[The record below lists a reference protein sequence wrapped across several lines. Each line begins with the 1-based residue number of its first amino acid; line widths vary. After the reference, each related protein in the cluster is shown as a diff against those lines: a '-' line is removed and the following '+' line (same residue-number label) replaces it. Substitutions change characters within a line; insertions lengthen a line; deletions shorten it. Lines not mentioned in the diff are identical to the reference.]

1 MNFWKTV
8 WASLVGYLIGGIA
21 LLFLTFLIIGGIVSA
36 LVASAGKDTDEVSIK
51 EHSVLKIELSKPV
64 VERVA
69 ESPFGNIDFGGFGSS
84 GIGLNSL
91 LHSLE
96 KAASDK
102 NIDGIYLNLSL
113 AQEFSGSATLEAI
126 RNGLVKFKK
135 SGKFIYAY
143 AEGYSEKTYYLA
155 STADS
160 IFLFPKG
167 MMEWNGFTYNGM
179 FLKGTLAKLEV
190 EPVIFKVGT
199 FKSAVEPFIND
210 KMSDANRLQVQTFL
224 NDAWTH
230 YLTNISASRKVS
242 VERLQS
248 LANEFT
254 LLNADKM
261 VQEKLIDRLAYE
273 DEILNLIQN
282 KTKTPADKKVNFV
295 DLKKYQKR
303 KDSEAGLEVST
314 SKNKIAVIYAVGD
327 IESGEGDDETIGS
340 DRIAK
345 AIREARKDENIK
357 AVVLRVNS
365 PGGSSMAS
373 DVIWR
378 EIILTKKVKPVVAS
392 YGDLAASGGYYIS
405 AACTKIY
412 AEPTTLTGSIGV
424 FGLMVNM
431 EKMFKNKL
439 GITFDK
445 ANTNSYSDFPNT
457 TRPLTEYEKT
467 KIQESVNSV
476 YIDFTNIVRDGR
488 KFNTEDK
495 NNDGIC
501 DAVDN
506 IAQGRVWTGIRAKE
520 LGLVDELGGLD
531 DAIKAAATM
540 AKVQDDY
547 RTVDLPKMKD
557 PFESLLNEMKGVDEA
572 AAKAFA
578 KELRIEPEMKHLKT
592 LLNQTTSS
600 PVLMLYPYTV
610 DFN

>member
-1 MNFWKTV
+1 
-8 WASLVGYLIGGIA
+8 
-21 LLFLTFLIIGGIVSA
+21 
-36 LVASAGKDTDEVSIK
+36 
-51 EHSVLKIELSKPV
+51 
-64 VERVA
+64 
-69 ESPFGNIDFGGFGSS
+69 
-84 GIGLNSL
+84 
-91 LHSLE
+91 
-96 KAASDK
+96 
-102 NIDGIYLNLSL
+102 
-113 AQEFSGSATLEAI
+113 LEAI
-126 RNGLVKFKK
+126 RNGLIKFKK

-230 YLTNISASRKVS
+230 YLTNISASRNVP

-345 AIREARKDENIK
+345 AIREARKDENVFL
-357 AVVLRVNS
+357 AGLASVSV
-365 PGGSSMAS
+365 GSS
-373 DVIWR
+373 
-378 EIILTKKVKPVVAS
+378 L
-392 YGDLAASGGYYIS
+392 
-405 AACTKIY
+405 
-412 AEPTTLTGSIGV
+412 
-424 FGLMVNM
+424 
-431 EKMFKNKL
+431 
-439 GITFDK
+439 
-445 ANTNSYSDFPNT
+445 
-457 TRPLTEYEKT
+457 
-467 KIQESVNSV
+467 
-476 YIDFTNIVRDGR
+476 
-488 KFNTEDK
+488 
-495 NNDGIC
+495 
-501 DAVDN
+501 
-506 IAQGRVWTGIRAKE
+506 
-520 LGLVDELGGLD
+520 
-531 DAIKAAATM
+531 
-540 AKVQDDY
+540 
-547 RTVDLPKMKD
+547 
-557 PFESLLNEMKGVDEA
+557 
-572 AAKAFA
+572 
-578 KELRIEPEMKHLKT
+578 
-592 LLNQTTSS
+592 
-600 PVLMLYPYTV
+600 
-610 DFN
+610 